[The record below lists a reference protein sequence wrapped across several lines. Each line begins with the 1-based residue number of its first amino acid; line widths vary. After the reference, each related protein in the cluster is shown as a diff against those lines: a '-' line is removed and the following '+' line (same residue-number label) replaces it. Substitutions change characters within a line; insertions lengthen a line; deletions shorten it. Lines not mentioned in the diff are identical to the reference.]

1 MQKRFI
7 SLLLLACALTVWH
20 GAVAQNSAGDASG
33 VTQAGPGGI
42 GFRFMPSALT
52 PTSGYSSDPSLGTA
66 LSLRYWVNPLFAV
79 EAGGW
84 AYSYEDASSKNS
96 NTLITGGLLFKLASM
111 QTHDFY
117 LAGRG
122 IHFVTA
128 SAGSGYYCPLDGVP
142 PPPPAPGPKDV
153 KPGPIMP
160 PCWPWS
166 SSKSETTTLAMEGT
180 LGAEWKPLPKIGVDL
195 EFGFIYSQTV
205 TTNQMPVPPPFPVPS
220 EPSQPP
226 VKSSQTQETYAS
238 STFSPTMHFEV
249 IFYIF

>member
-1 MQKRFI
+1 MKKRSI
-7 SLLLLACALTVWH
+7 ILLLLAIALTGWQ
-20 GAVAQNSAGDASG
+20 GAIAQNSAGDANAGS
-33 VTQAGPGGI
+33 QAGPGGI

-52 PTSGYSSDPSLGTA
+52 PSSGYYSDPSLGTA
-66 LSLRYWVNPLFAV
+66 LSLRYWVNQVFAV

-111 QTHDFY
+111 PTHDFY

-128 SAGSGYYCPLDGVP
+128 SEGSGYYCPLDGVVP
-142 PPPPAPGPKDV
+142 PTPAPRTKDV
-153 KPGPIMP
+153 SPGPIMP

-180 LGAEWKPLPKIGVDL
+180 LGAEWKPLPKVGVDL

-205 TTNQMPVPPPFPVPS
+205 TTNQMPVPPPVPVPG
-220 EPSQPP
+220 EPTQPP
-226 VKSSQTQETYAS
+226 VKSYQTKETYAS
-238 STFSPTMHFEV
+238 STMSPTMHFEV